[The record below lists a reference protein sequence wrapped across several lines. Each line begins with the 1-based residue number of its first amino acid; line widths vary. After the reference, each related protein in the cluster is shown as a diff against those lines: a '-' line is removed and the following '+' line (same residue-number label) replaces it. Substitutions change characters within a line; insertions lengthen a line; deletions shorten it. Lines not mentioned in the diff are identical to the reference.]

1 MTDQLP
7 AGPKLPAAVQ
17 TIGFVTRHTA
27 FLERCR
33 RRYGSAFT
41 LRLIA
46 SPPIVMISDPQEIKE
61 LMTAPPE
68 VLHPGEGA
76 KVIEPV
82 VGPTSVIVLDED
94 AHLEQRK
101 LMLPPFHGESL
112 QALSGL
118 IDEYCAEEVS
128 SWSVGEPLALHG
140 RLQRVTLEII
150 LRVVFGLE
158 RGEELHAIRDS
169 LTVMLGTGSRP
180 VEVLWSLPALAWTA
194 PARRRRRR
202 MEHADRLI
210 FELVERRRAR
220 PEHGDDVLSML
231 LSASHEDGTPLSD
244 QELRDELV
252 TTLLAGHET
261 TASQLAW
268 AFSILARTPELA
280 VRLGEELER
289 GEGEALLKATIQE
302 LMRIRP
308 VLPNAEP
315 RVVHEPT
322 RVGARTYPV
331 GVTLF
336 PSAYL
341 LHHDPAIYPDPYTF
355 RPERFIESPPGTY
368 TWLPFG
374 AGRRRCIGASFAML
388 EMQAVLREALTR
400 FSLTPGAGGRERVA
414 RRGITITP
422 ANEATVVLA
431 PRAAAASRSR
441 PAAAAVAA

>member
-1 MTDQLP
+1 
-7 AGPKLPAAVQ
+7 
-17 TIGFVTRHTA
+17 
-27 FLERCR
+27 
-33 RRYGSAFT
+33 
-41 LRLIA
+41 
-46 SPPIVMISDPQEIKE
+46 MISDPQEIKE

-101 LMLPPFHGESL
+101 LMLPPFHGEAL
-112 QALSGL
+112 QRLSGL
-118 IDEYCAEEVS
+118 IDEYCAREVA
-128 SWSVGEPLALHG
+128 SWPTGEPLPLHA
-140 RLQRVTLEII
+140 RLQSVTLEII

-158 RGEELHAIRDS
+158 RGEELRAIRDS
-169 LTVMLGTGSRP
+169 LTVMLGTGAKP
-180 VEVLWSLPALAWTA
+180 VEILWTLPALAWTA

-202 MEHADRLI
+202 LEHADRLI
-210 FELVERRRAR
+210 FELVERRRTR
-220 PEHGDDVLSML
+220 GEQGDDVLSML
-231 LSASHEDGTPLSD
+231 LRARHEDGTPLSD
-244 QELRDELV
+244 LELRDELV
-252 TTLLAGHET
+252 TTLVAGHET

-280 VRLGEELER
+280 SRLGEELQR
-289 GEGEALLKATIQE
+289 GEGEPLLKATIQE
-302 LMRIRP
+302 LMRVRP
-308 VLPNAEP
+308 VIPNAEP
-315 RVVHEPT
+315 RVVHQPT
-322 RVGARTYPV
+322 RIGNTTYPV

-341 LHHDPAIYPDPYTF
+341 LHHDPTIYPDPYCF
-355 RPERFIESPPGTY
+355 RPQRFLESPPGTY

-400 FSLTPGAGGRERVA
+400 FSLTAVAQERERAA

-431 PRAAAASRSR
+431 RREAA
-441 PAAAAVAA
+441 PAHDQGVAAPVAA